1 MANRGGWGV
10 VLLAAMLAACGGRG
24 GGEGAP
30 PRANDPIPVEQIESF
45 IAVPVEADLGNLA
58 AALEQRVPRSL
69 WQIDQPGEACV
80 PSRRIDIGIAT
91 LKTPTIRCRIVGEV
105 TRGPLRLA
113 GSGDQIR
120 LAMPLNAVVR
130 AEDIGGV
137 LARETATA
145 RAMAHAVIRI
155 DLARDWTPRGTIDIR
170 YDWQDAPH
178 IDFLGQRIEFTQQ
191 ADRELRPIIA
201 QLERDLPG
209 EIGRLQVRQQIGQAW
224 RTAFTSVSLNRE
236 DPPVWMRITP
246 QQLRYGGYRIEGG
259 RLRLNLGLSAMTE
272 TFVGQRPADPDPAA
286 LPPLA
291 PLQRE
296 SGRLSFFIP
305 VIADYRQLQPVL
317 LEALVERSQRPF
329 DVPGLGPVRA
339 RFDKVTLY
347 GTTGGR
353 IAVGVTFTAQDGE
366 GERAS
371 GTVWFTGTPVND
383 AGSRRVGISGLE
395 ITGTTDMTGGDLLL
409 RLANA
414 PGVDSFIAAALAQDF
429 ERDFDELLGKVR
441 RAVAEKREGPL
452 VIRARIEQVS
462 TGKLRAAGQGLY
474 LPVRLTGTAAISVSP
489 SG

>member
-1 MANRGGWGV
+1 MAGLGKSGA
-10 VLLAAMLAACGGRG
+10 LLAMAALTACSGRG
-24 GGEGAP
+24 NDGAP

-58 AALEQRVPRSL
+58 TALERRLPHRL
-69 WQIDQPGEACV
+69 WQIDQPGQACV

-91 LKTPTIRCRIVGEV
+91 IKTPTVRCRIVGEV
-105 TRGPLRLA
+105 TRGQLRLTGA
-113 GSGDQIR
+113 GEQIT

-137 LARETATA
+137 LQRETATA
-145 RAMAHAVIRI
+145 TAMAHAVIRI
-155 DLARDWTPRGTIDIR
+155 DLAQDWTPRGTIDIR

-178 IDFLGQRIEFTQQ
+178 IDFLGQRIEFAQA

-201 QLERDLPG
+201 RLERELPG
-209 EIGRLQVRQQIGQAW
+209 EIGKLQVRQQIGRAW
-224 RTAFTSVSLNRE
+224 QTAFTSVSLNPE
-236 DPPVWMRITP
+236 NPPVWMRITP
-246 QQLRYGGYRIEGG
+246 HQLRYGGYRIERG
-259 RLRLNLGLSAMTE
+259 RLQLNLGLTATTE
-272 TFVGQRPADPDPAA
+272 TFIGQRPADPAPTP

-317 LEALVERSQRPF
+317 LNALERRSRRPF

-339 RFDKVTLY
+339 KFEKVTLY

-353 IAVGVTFTAQDGE
+353 IAVGVTFAAQDSE
-366 GERAS
+366 GERAD

-383 AGSRRVGISGLE
+383 AGSRRVGIAGLE

-409 RLANA
+409 QLANA

-429 ERDFDELLGKVR
+429 ERDFEELLAKVR
-441 RAVAEKREGPL
+441 RAIAEKREGPL
-452 VIRARIEQVS
+452 VIRADIDQVS

-474 LPVRLTGTAAISVSP
+474 LPVRLTGTAAVSLSP

>member
-1 MANRGGWGV
+1 VAAKGGYW
-10 VLLAAMLAACGGRG
+10 VLLLLAVLGACSGRRG
-24 GGEGAP
+24 DGAP
-30 PRANDPIPVEQIESF
+30 PRANDPIPVETIES
-45 IAVPVEADLGNLA
+45 IVAVPVEADLGNLA
-58 AALEQRVPRSL
+58 AALERRLPRRL

-91 LKTPTIRCRIVGEV
+91 IRTPTIRCRIVGEV

-113 GSGDQIR
+113 GAGEQIT

-137 LARETATA
+137 LRRETATA
-145 RAMAHAVIRI
+145 TAMAHAVIRI
-155 DLARDWTPRGTIDIR
+155 DLAKDWTPGGTIDIR
-170 YDWQDAPH
+170 YDWRDTPH
-178 IDFLGQRIEFTQQ
+178 IDFLGQRIEFTEA

-209 EIGRLQVRQQIGQAW
+209 EIGRLQVREQIGRAW
-224 RTAFTSVSLNRE
+224 QSAFTSVSLNPQ

-246 QQLRYGGYRIEGG
+246 HTLRYGGYRIEGG
-259 RLRLNLGLSAMTE
+259 RLRLNLGLTATTE
-272 TFVGQRPADPDPAA
+272 TFIGERPADPPARP
-286 LPPLA
+286 LPPLT

-317 LEALVERSQRPF
+317 LRALVRRSQRPF

-347 GTTGGR
+347 GTSGGR
-353 IAVGVTFTAQDGE
+353 IAVGVTFAAQDAE

-371 GTVWFTGTPVND
+371 GTVWFTGTPVNE

-395 ITGTTDMTGGDLLL
+395 ITGSTDVTGGDLLL
-409 RLANA
+409 DLANA
-414 PGVDSFIAAALAQDF
+414 PGVDRFIAGALAQDF
-429 ERDFDELLGKVR
+429 DRDFTELLGKVR
-441 RAVAEKREGPL
+441 RAIAEKREGPL
-452 VIRARIEQVS
+452 VIRADIDQVS
-462 TGKLRAAGQGLY
+462 TGQLRAAGQGLY
-474 LPVRLTGTAAISVSP
+474 LPVRLTGTATVSVAP

>member
-1 MANRGGWGV
+1 
-10 VLLAAMLAACGGRG
+10 ML
-24 GGEGAP
+24 
-30 PRANDPIPVEQIESF
+30 F
-45 IAVPVEADLGNLA
+45 
-58 AALEQRVPRSL
+58 RS
-69 WQIDQPGEACV
+69 
-80 PSRRIDIGIAT
+80 IAT
-91 LKTPTIRCRIVGEV
+91 LRTPTLRCRIVGEV
-105 TRGPLRLA
+105 TRGPLKLA

-130 AEDIGGV
+130 AEDIGGL
-137 LARETATA
+137 LARETARAT
-145 RAMAHAVIRI
+145 AMAHAVIRI
-155 DLARDWTPRGTIDIR
+155 DLAPDWTPRGTIDIR
-170 YDWQDAPH
+170 YDWQDTPH
-178 IDFLGQRIEFTQQ
+178 IEFLGQRIEVTQQ
-191 ADRELRPIIA
+191 ADRELRPVIA
-201 QLERDLPG
+201 RLERELPG
-209 EIGRLQVRQQIGQAW
+209 EIGRLQVREQIGRAWQA
-224 RTAFTSVSLNRE
+224 AFTSVALNPR

-246 QQLRYGGYRIEGG
+246 RQLRYGGYRIESG
-259 RLRLNLGLSAMTE
+259 RLRLNLGLSATTE
-272 TFVGQRPADPDPAA
+272 TFIGQRPADPVQSL
-286 LPPLA
+286 LPPMA

-317 LEALVERSQRPF
+317 LDALARRAQRPF

-353 IAVGVTFTAQDGE
+353 IAVGVTFAAQDGE

-371 GTVWFTGTPVND
+371 GTVWFTGTPAND

-395 ITGTTDMTGGDLLL
+395 ITGTTDMRGGDLLL

-429 ERDFDELLGKVR
+429 ERDFEELLAKVR
-441 RAVAEKREGPL
+441 SAVAEKREGPL
-452 VIRARIEQVS
+452 VIRADIDQVS